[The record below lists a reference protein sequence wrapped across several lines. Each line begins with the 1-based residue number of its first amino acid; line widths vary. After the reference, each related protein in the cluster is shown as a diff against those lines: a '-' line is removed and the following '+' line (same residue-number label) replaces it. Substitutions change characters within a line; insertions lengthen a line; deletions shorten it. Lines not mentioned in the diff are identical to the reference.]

1 MALLRALAVFLLILP
16 AGAFAAGDAS
26 PSDLAPAKWTDYSS
40 TDGSFSFRHPVGWDV
55 TRNGD
60 AFRIFNPARR
70 ETALIHLWGGGKGK
84 SLEESAK
91 SVITR
96 MRQSIGDSFEAKAAG
111 VKGGRAYVRFSFAH
125 KGKAVQGLGYYTED
139 KSGTGTWYAYMVSA
153 LDFSVK
159 RATAVLG
166 PIAKSTV
173 RRRKGPNV
181 AADPAPPYE
190 ATGPGEGDDP
200 FFRSGGKTLS
210 GLYRGILV
218 KEILSTHLETGN
230 RPPGSTQANRQQT
243 VAVGDFEAG
252 FYPDGTVRAR
262 FTVVEHF
269 GTFSLNRRLYYEGPY
284 DLTPDGTL
292 GTGNMTRVDGP
303 KDGEFK
309 DLYPS
314 LRLQGRY
321 EREQDSY
328 RFPVVEYFDPDLKRW
343 ERWDFTLEKE
353 NKGGMLLLKRVTGKR

>member
-1 MALLRALAVFLLILP
+1 MAILRTLAVFLLTLP
-16 AGAFAAGDAS
+16 AGAFAAGDATTFDS
-26 PSDLAPAKWTDYSS
+26 APAIWTDYSS
-40 TDGSFSFRHPVGWDV
+40 PDGSFSFRHPVGWEV

-60 AFRIFNPARR
+60 AFRIFNPSRR
-70 ETALIHLWGGGKGK
+70 ETALIHLWRGGKGK
-84 SLEESAK
+84 NLKDSAK
-91 SVITR
+91 SVIAR
-96 MRQSIGDSFEAKAAG
+96 MRQSIGDSFEAKTTG
-111 VKGGRAYVRFSFAH
+111 VKGGRVHVRFSFAR
-125 KGKAVQGLGYYTED
+125 KGKAVQGLGFYTED
-139 KSGTGTWYAYMVSA
+139 KSGTGTWYAYMVPA
-153 LDFSVK
+153 LDFTVK

-173 RRRKGPNV
+173 LRRIGPTV
-181 AADPAPPYE
+181 VADPAPPPE
-190 ATGPGEGDDP
+190 AAGPGEGDDP
-200 FFRSGGKTLS
+200 FFRSGGKTPS

-230 RPPGSTQANRQQT
+230 GPPGATQANRRQAA
-243 VAVGDFEAG
+243 AVGDFEAG

-284 DLTPDGTL
+284 DLTPDGIL

-353 NKGGMLLLKRVTGKR
+353 NKGGILLLKKVTGRR